1 MKFFYIIFWRYI
13 LHITDTYIKNFNKLE
28 KLYPTKLVQL
38 NEADLY
44 SFLFSTI
51 KQTKYIQFFKQIKYL
66 GKERDDNDH
75 NSIKYETC
83 KERDSCK
90 LYVFTTQYEMKKF
103 KNN

>member
-1 MKFFYIIFWRYI
+1 M
-13 LHITDTYIKNFNKLE
+13 
-28 KLYPTKLVQL
+28 TKLIQH

-66 GKERDDNDH
+66 GKEKGDDDY
-75 NSIKYETC
+75 NSIKYETY

-90 LYVFTTQYEMKKF
+90 LYVFTMQHEI
-103 KNN
+103 KNLKIINR

>member
-1 MKFFYIIFWRYI
+1 M
-13 LHITDTYIKNFNKLE
+13 NF
-28 KLYPTKLVQL
+28 YPTKLVQL

-44 SFLFSTI
+44 SFLFSI
-51 KQTKYIQFFKQIKYL
+51 VKQIKYIQFFKQIKYL
-66 GKERDDNDH
+66 DKERGDDDH

-90 LYVFTTQYEMKKF
+90 LYVFTAQHEMKNF